1 MPGGAGLCA
10 LLVAWLGCG
19 ESGDFSGSPADSLP
33 PHIQQLTDWSARP
46 GWSHDGR
53 RLLLLIW
60 TGDTE
65 YAARQPRL
73 VRRRQ
78 LLTGSGASATAFLET
93 QNFRPPDDEA
103 DGVFPDGRHTTVERN
118 PRNFLLPG
126 MVEIWKLVLDG
137 SGS

>member
-33 PHIQQLTDWSARP
+33 PHIQQLTDWGARP
-46 GWSHDGR
+46 GWSH
-53 RLLLLIW
+53 
-60 TGDTE
+60 
-65 YAARQPRL
+65 
-73 VRRRQ
+73 
-78 LLTGSGASATAFLET
+78 
-93 QNFRPPDDEA
+93 
-103 DGVFPDGRHTTVERN
+103 DGRHTTVERN

>member
-1 MPGGAGLCA
+1 MAVVHAGR
-10 LLVAWLGCG
+10 
-19 ESGDFSGSPADSLP
+19 SGSVRIAGGVVGL
-33 PHIQQLTDWSARP
+33 
-46 GWSHDGR
+46 
-53 RLLLLIW
+53 
-60 TGDTE
+60 
-65 YAARQPRL
+65 
-73 VRRRQ
+73 RRRQ
-78 LLTGSGASATAFLET
+78 LLTGSGVSATAFLEA